1 MLFGVYQCFFY
12 SYTDELLEKIEKII
26 IKNKIIEKKIEV
38 ERREVKN
45 NKMISIEKYKKI
57 YNKTIKEPAKKDFS
71 KEIKIIILVFGIF
84 TIAFAFL
91 SIFVEPS
98 LIIGVFV
105 FFALLLFFIAISY
118 IKNNYNFEIKKEFV
132 DIEALKKEYRK
143 LIKERAKKKLFIIL
157 GMYVFLYI
165 SLLSIFCLLHITI
178 DNDSNFI
185 FLSIIG
191 IFLGFVIL
199 INSEINFYKD
209 KISEKEFEK
218 IEEKVESEYKILI

>member
-1 MLFGVYQCFFY
+1 M
-12 SYTDELLEKIEKII
+12 
-26 IKNKIIEKKIEV
+26 EKKIEV